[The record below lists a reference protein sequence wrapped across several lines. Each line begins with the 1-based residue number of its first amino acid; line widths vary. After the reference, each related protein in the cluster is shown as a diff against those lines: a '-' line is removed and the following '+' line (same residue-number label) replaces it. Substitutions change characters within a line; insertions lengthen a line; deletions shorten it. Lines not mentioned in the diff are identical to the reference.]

1 MNQSNEI
8 KKSSEEQRQ
17 ISLINQQIISNFKF
31 SFPCP
36 NCDKEISDED
46 FAEEQKAFNYLA
58 NRGKEIFEKTFFFHQ
73 QKYHQDWL
81 QIFITEH
88 KYEELPE
95 VKVLQE
101 TNEELSKEINRLT
114 SHDYIANLEIVQ
126 KLKKESEEKTKK
138 ILELQS
144 PEYIEKSE
152 RVQKLTKKVED
163 QNQKIIQLQSH
174 EHIEKLDLV
183 QNLKQQ
189 LEAQKKQIGEL
200 KSYEYLENH
209 TRVKELKSENKELQN
224 QVQLLQA
231 RNQASKKKGENF
243 EQYVAEEIGRIF
255 DSADKISKITGK
267 KEKAD
272 FLQEV
277 LTENGEIAGRII
289 YEAKDTE
296 KWDNKWVEKLENDM
310 ASYKADFGIIIATC
324 ENNKPLRCLDP
335 RKKIYVSDDTNF
347 VYLAKI
353 MRDYLVQKHNL
364 LETSNTDR
372 DKKEKRIKI
381 FEAWISNRLPQFL
394 SRLENEL
401 TNLSKNASDINR
413 SVDKIKSIE
422 DSIRK
427 IILTEARGELVS
439 L

>member
-1 MNQSNEI
+1 M
-8 KKSSEEQRQ
+8 
-17 ISLINQQIISNFKF
+17 
-31 SFPCP
+31 
-36 NCDKEISDED
+36 
-46 FAEEQKAFNYLA
+46 
-58 NRGKEIFEKTFFFHQ
+58 
-73 QKYHQDWL
+73 
-81 QIFITEH
+81 
-88 KYEELPE
+88 
-95 VKVLQE
+95 
-101 TNEELSKEINRLT
+101 SKEINRLT

-126 KLKKESEEKTKK
+126 KLKKESDAKTKK

-189 LEAQKKQIGEL
+189 LETQKKQIGEL

-209 TRVKELKSENKELQN
+209 VRVKELKSENKELQS

-255 DSADKISKITGK
+255 DSTDKISKITGQ

-296 KWDNKWVEKLENDM
+296 KWDN
-310 ASYKADFGIIIATC
+310 
-324 ENNKPLRCLDP
+324 R
-335 RKKIYVSDDTNF
+335 
-347 VYLAKI
+347 
-353 MRDYLVQKHNL
+353 
-364 LETSNTDR
+364 
-372 DKKEKRIKI
+372 
-381 FEAWISNRLPQFL
+381 
-394 SRLENEL
+394 
-401 TNLSKNASDINR
+401 
-413 SVDKIKSIE
+413 
-422 DSIRK
+422 
-427 IILTEARGELVS
+427 
-439 L
+439 